1 MKGTLQGRALAA
13 GLALVVIWA
22 AAFSIQKAAYA
33 AIGPG
38 AYLFLRAI
46 VMAVCSVALLSW
58 YKLPMWPALAPGE
71 WRAFVGVT
79 VTGSILQVALTTYG
93 IHMSTPFSSA
103 VITACGPVITLVL
116 LFILHGVRMRPPQML
131 GVVVAMAGVLLF
143 MADKL
148 MQADLR
154 ATFGDLMMLASAVV
168 FSLYTIRVTPLARR
182 HGGMAMLCWTTL
194 LATPVMLV
202 ATLAPV
208 LQSPLRTITPMI
220 WFAFFWSVLVA
231 AFLGWVV
238 WNWVNAVRGV
248 ARTAPLLYLIP
259 PVAGVIGWAFLGEA
273 LTVAKL
279 VGGALAMG
287 GVALAQWGAPRA

>member
-1 MKGTLQGRALAA
+1 MKSTPQGRALAV

-33 AIGPG
+33 AMGPG

-46 VMAVCSVALLSW
+46 VMAVCSVAMLAW
-58 YKLPMWPALAPGE
+58 YKLPLWPTLAPGE
-71 WRAFVGVT
+71 WRAFLGVT
-79 VTGSILQVALTTYG
+79 VTGSILQVALTTFG
-93 IHMSTPFSSA
+93 IHMSTPFSAA

-116 LFILHGVRMRPPQML
+116 LLILHGVRMRPPQML

-154 ATFGDLMMLASAVV
+154 ATLGDLMMLASAVT

-182 HGGMAMLCWTTL
+182 YGGMAMLCWSTL
-194 LATPVMLV
+194 LATPLML
-202 ATLAPV
+202 AGTLAPV
-208 LQSPLRTITPMI
+208 LQSSLATITPMI
-220 WFAFFWSVLVA
+220 WFAFFWSVLVS
-231 AFLGWVV
+231 AFLGWVA

-259 PVAGVIGWAFLGEA
+259 PVAGVIGWVFLGEA
-273 LTVAKL
+273 LTTAKL
-279 VGGALAMG
+279 IGGALAMG
-287 GVALAQWGAPRA
+287 GVALAQWAAPRA